1 MTNPIAI
8 GLALLVFG
16 AVAAD
21 GLLNHWAATIFL
33 AIKVTDLIEWLAFWR

>member
-8 GLALLVFG
+8 GLATLIILL
-16 AVAAD
+16 VAAD

-33 AIKVTDLIEWLAFWR
+33 AQKTVDLIDWVAFWR